1 MDSVF
6 NKVNQHKKQ
15 SLPFVL
21 YRKPN
26 SKTVVGIFQEND
38 HLYFSKDFQ
47 EKGFVFA
54 PFQNDNAIIFPL
66 ETSEV
71 KFAAPHLAPSSEK
84 HLEDEKP
91 NEKEKENFISLVQKG
106 IDTINEGVFSKVVL
120 SRKEIIALSDFDVEA
135 VFERMLQHYSTAFC
149 YCWFHPK
156 IGMWMGATP
165 EKLLQAK
172 ANKFNTMA
180 LAGTQQFLGNDVV
193 FWQNK
198 EREEQEFV
206 THFIIDNLKN
216 IASEVVV
223 SSPYTTRA
231 GNLLHLKTDI
241 EGVLNVDSNLKK
253 VVNILHPTPAVCGLP
268 KISAKDFILEN
279 EGYEREYYTGFLG
292 EINHDFNTNEAAS
305 DLYVNLRCM
314 KIENIQNSAMAKAH
328 LFIGCGITKNSH
340 PEAEWEETVNKSKT
354 MKRIL

>member
-6 NKVNQHKKQ
+6 DKVGRHKKQ
-15 SLPFVL
+15 NLPFVL

-38 HLYFSKDFQ
+38 HLYFSKNFQ

-54 PFQNDNAIIFPL
+54 PFHHDNVIVFPL
-66 ETSEV
+66 EFSEV
-71 KFAAPHLAPSSEK
+71 KFAAPHFVTSSE
-84 HLEDEKP
+84 DSF
-91 NEKEKENFISLVQKG
+91 NEVVENETEKENFISLVQKG
-106 IDTINEGVFSKVVL
+106 IDAINTGVFNKVVL
-120 SRKEIIALSDFDVEA
+120 SRTENVAIPNFDLEVI
-135 VFERMLQHYSTAFC
+135 FERMLQQYPTAFC

-165 EKLLQAK
+165 ERLLQAK
-172 ANKFNTMA
+172 ENKFNTMA

-216 IASEVVV
+216 IASEVNV

-231 GNLLHLKTDI
+231 GNILHLKTDI
-241 EGVLNVDSNLKK
+241 EGVLDADSNLKK
-253 VVNILHPTPAVCGLP
+253 VVDILHPTPAVCGVP
-268 KISAKDFILEN
+268 KILAKDFILEN

-292 EINHDFNTNEAAS
+292 EINHDFSTNEIAS

-314 KIENIQNSAMAKAH
+314 KIKKQEAQ
-328 LFIGCGITKNSH
+328 LFMGCGITKSSN
-340 PEAEWEETVNKSKT
+340 PDAEWEETVNKSKT

>member
-1 MDSVF
+1 MNSIFD
-6 NKVNQHKKQ
+6 KVNQHIKQ
-15 SLPFVL
+15 NLPFVI

-54 PFQNDNAIIFPL
+54 PFQNENVIVFPL
-66 ETSEV
+66 EFSEV
-71 KFAAPHLAPSSEK
+71 KFAAPHFMISSDV
-84 HLEDEKP
+84 HLDDLEVNQTDKD
-91 NEKEKENFISLVQKG
+91 NFIKLVQKG
-106 IDTINEGVFSKVVL
+106 IDAINKGVFAKVVL
-120 SRKEIIALSDFDVEA
+120 SRTETKKIENFDIET
-135 VFERMLQHYSTAFC
+135 VFDRMLQQYSTAFC

-172 ANKFNTMA
+172 SNKFNTMA
-180 LAGTQQFLGNDVV
+180 LAGTQPFLGNDVV

-206 THFIIDNLKN
+206 THFILENLKN
-216 IASEVVV
+216 ITSEVNV

-241 EGVLNVDSNLKK
+241 EGVLSSDSNLKK
-253 VVNILHPTPAVCGLP
+253 VVDILHPTPAVCGLP
-268 KISAKDFILEN
+268 KMLAKDFILEN
-279 EGYEREYYTGFLG
+279 ENYEREYYTGFLG
-292 EINHDFNTNEAAS
+292 ELNHDFATNETAS

-314 KIENIQNSAMAKAH
+314 KIKKQEVQFFM
-328 LFIGCGITKNSH
+328 GCGITKDSH

>member
-1 MDSVF
+1 MNSIFD
-6 NKVNQHKKQ
+6 KVNQHRKQ
-15 SLPFVL
+15 HLPFVL

-38 HLYFSKDFQ
+38 HLYFSNDFH

-54 PFQNDNAIIFPL
+54 PFRNDNVIVFPL
-66 ETSEV
+66 EFSQV
-71 KFAAPHLAPSSEK
+71 KFAAPHLVSSGDMAISDIEVDRTDK
-84 HLEDEKP
+84 QS
-91 NEKEKENFISLVQKG
+91 FIALVQKG
-106 IDTINEGVFSKVVL
+106 IDAINKGVFNKVVL
-120 SRKEIIALSDFDVEA
+120 SRAETIELTDFDVEL

-165 EKLLQAK
+165 EKLLHAK
-172 ANKFNTMA
+172 ENKFDTMA
-180 LAGTQQFLGNDVV
+180 LAGTQSFQGNDVV
-193 FWQNK
+193 FWPNK

-206 THFIIDNLKN
+206 TDFILENLRKV
-216 IASEVVV
+216 ASEVNM

-241 EGVLNVDSNLKK
+241 EGVLNQDSNLKK
-253 VVNILHPTPAVCGLP
+253 VVDILHPTPAVCGLP
-268 KISAKDFILEN
+268 KLLAKDFIIEN

-292 EINHDFNTNEAAS
+292 ELNHDFNTNAISS

-314 KIENIQNSAMAKAH
+314 KIDIGSNLTAKAH
-328 LFIGCGITKNSH
+328 LFMGCGITKKSD

-354 MKRIL
+354 MKQIL